1 MTAPLQDAQ
10 LEAAP
15 AASGPLVLGEILA
28 DRYRIDELLGDGGM
42 GVVYRAEHVH
52 MKKRVAIKVLHQQ
65 WSAFPEIAARFE
77 REAIASGNID
87 SPHVAAATDFG
98 RLPDGRLFLALE
110 FVEGRT
116 LRGIVSEGPIPEGRA
131 LAIARG
137 IASAALAAHKQGIV
151 HRDLKPE
158 NVMLTPRDGE
168 SDFVKVLDFGVAK
181 VGEVEGAANSGLTQ
195 AGAIVGTP
203 DYMSPEQALGQSL
216 TLTSDIYSIGVIL
229 YEMLSGRCPFLGEA
243 VVVLRGHVY
252 EDPPELPP
260 EISPKVRALVLQ
272 AMQKKSTD
280 RFASAQELIDAIDA
294 CGRASVGAFARTEPP
309 PAPGAINALTHASA
323 QPQTLTAPRAAVPIA
338 IAGGILLLIVAGTVV
353 YRAGH
358 SAGTKDTASL
368 PSASASAVATS
379 ASSAPPVVQITTA
392 SAEPAVA
399 ASASAAGSAA
409 RSTPSASASAKK
421 PAAKPATKPANQPGF
436 NLPYIPPPTEW
447 FKSKK

>member
-1 MTAPLQDAQ
+1 
-10 LEAAP
+10 
-15 AASGPLVLGEILA
+15 LA
-28 DRYRIDELLGDGGM
+28 DRYRIDQLLGDGGM

-52 MKKRVAIKVLHQQ
+52 MKKRVAIKVLHKQ

-77 REAIASGNID
+77 REAIASGNIN

-116 LRGIVSEGPIPEGRA
+116 LRDIVTEGPIPEARA

-137 IASAALAAHKQGIV
+137 IAAAAHAAHKQDIV

-181 VGEVEGAANSGLTQ
+181 VGEPEGTPNSGLTQ
-195 AGAIVGTP
+195 AGALVGTP

-229 YEMLSGRCPFLGEA
+229 YEMLSGRCPYLGEA

-252 EDPPELPP
+252 EEAPELPAG
-260 EISPKVRALVLQ
+260 ISEPVRALVRR
-272 AMQKKSTD
+272 AMQKKSSD

-294 CGRASVGAFARTEPP
+294 CGRASVGAFALTEPP
-309 PAPGAINALTHASA
+309 PAADAGNSPAAAQVQSVGAT
-323 QPQTLTAPRAAVPIA
+323 PRTPAVPLA
-338 IAGGILLLIVAGTVV
+338 IAGAALLLIGGGALL

-358 SAGTKDTASL
+358 SAGTKDTSAL
-368 PSASASAVATS
+368 ASASASASAA
-379 ASSAPPVVQITTA
+379 ASSVPAAREPQVVQITTA
-392 SAEPAVA
+392 SAAPAV
-399 ASASAAGSAA
+399 SSVPTASAAPTSSG
-409 RSTPSASASAKK
+409 RTPASQASAKK
-421 PAAKPATKPANQPGF
+421 PQGGKPAKPAAQPQSGPTIT
-436 NLPYIPPPTEW
+436 LPYIPPPSEW

>member
-77 REAIASGNID
+77 REAIASGNIN

-131 LAIARG
+131 LAIVRG

-181 VGEVEGAANSGLTQ
+181 VGEPEGAANSGLTQ

-260 EISPKVRALVLQ
+260 EISGPVRALVRR
-272 AMQKKSTD
+272 AMQKKSSD
-280 RFASAQELIDAIDA
+280 RFTSAQELIDAIDA
-294 CGRASVGAFARTEPP
+294 CGRASVGAFALTEPP
-309 PAPGAINALTHASA
+309 PAAPGSINALTHASA
-323 QPQTLTAPRAAVPIA
+323 QPQTATAPRAAVPVA
-338 IAGGILLLIVAGTVV
+338 IAGGVLLLIVAGTLV

-368 PSASASAVATS
+368 PSASASLAAS
-379 ASSAPPVVQITTA
+379 ADRAPPVVQITTA

-399 ASASAAGSAA
+399 PSANATGSAA

-421 PAAKPATKPANQPGF
+421 PTGKPATKPANQPGF
-436 NLPYIPPPTEW
+436 NLPNIPPPTEW